1 MRRWPE
7 NDAAQAL
14 FLFHYRAALNLVV
27 AGRDLAHDHRVAR
40 SVELL
45 LDGVDDV
52 GVEGVLHAAHHKA
65 DRIRANLDQIARA
78 VVGHVFVRLDDGAHP
93 LAGILADVGPVIEHA
108 GNRTDA
114 DPCKFCDILD
124 GHAPAPPAT
133 VPETF
138 PVTFPIFNYSIVSA
152 KGKVK

>member
-1 MRRWPE
+1 MD
-7 NDAAQAL
+7 NIGIKGIL
-14 FLFHYRAALNLVV
+14 Y
-27 AGRDLAHDHRVAR
+27 
-40 SVELL
+40 
-45 LDGVDDV
+45 
-52 GVEGVLHAAHHKA
+52 AAHHKA
-65 DRIRANLDQIARA
+65 DRIGANLDQIARA
-78 VVGHVFVRLDDGAHP
+78 VVGHVFVRLDDGADP
-93 LAGILADVGPVIEHA
+93 SAGILAHVGPVIEHT

-133 VPETF
+133 APETF